1 MVMHNTAEQRRDN
14 PAPTANQRHYNL
26 KWRQKT
32 LIIQR
37 GQTAGASIAIAL
49 HDSTWAADC
58 IRRSPV
64 KRVKLDR
71 RFDQAEFAFWAD
83 ACAESGKS
91 VYLSLPSVARL
102 PQKQKPWRWKTK
114 CLIDRIT
121 AAIILAII
129 SPLLLMLTIMI
140 RHVTGETVLVR
151 EWQVGVRGRL
161 YQAFYFRTQIHD
173 RNCTYSN
180 WMRQYHLDRLP
191 KLLNVLRG
199 EMSLVGACPRRLS
212 DVPNIEPELHNRL
225 NSLPGITGTWHMA
238 SHLDLLD
245 LTLLHRLDFQYIW
258 NWSLM
263 EDFKVLLMSASKMFA
278 EVEL

>member
-1 MVMHNTAEQRRDN
+1 
-14 PAPTANQRHYNL
+14 
-26 KWRQKT
+26 
-32 LIIQR
+32 
-37 GQTAGASIAIAL
+37 
-49 HDSTWAADC
+49 
-58 IRRSPV
+58 
-64 KRVKLDR
+64 
-71 RFDQAEFAFWAD
+71 
-83 ACAESGKS
+83 
-91 VYLSLPSVARL
+91 
-102 PQKQKPWRWKTK
+102 
-114 CLIDRIT
+114 
-121 AAIILAII
+121 
-129 SPLLLMLTIMI
+129 MI

>member
-1 MVMHNTAEQRRDN
+1 MVMHNIAEQLRFN
-14 PAPTANQRHYNL
+14 PTLTENQRHYNL
-26 KWRQKT
+26 KWRQNT

-37 GQTAGASIAIAL
+37 GKASGACIAIAFQ
-49 HDSTWAADC
+49 DVTWAANC

-64 KRVKLDR
+64 QRVKLDR
-71 RFDQAEFAFWAD
+71 RFDQAELAFWAD
-83 ACAESGKS
+83 ACAEAGKS

-114 CLIDRIT
+114 CLIDRI
-121 AAIILAII
+121 AASIILAVI
-129 SPLLLMLTIMI
+129 SPLLLILVLMV
-140 RHVTGETVLVR
+140 RHATHDTVFVR

-161 YQAFYFRTQIHD
+161 YQAFYFRTQHHD
-173 RNCTYSN
+173 HNCIYSN
-180 WMRQYHLDRLP
+180 WMRYYHLDRLP
-191 KLLNVLRG
+191 KLINVLRG

-212 DVPNIEPELHNRL
+212 DVPGIEPELHNRL

-245 LTLLHRLDFQYIW
+245 LALLHRLDFQYIG

-263 EDFKVLLMSASKMFA
+263 EDFKVLIMSASKMLA
-278 EVEL
+278 EAEL